1 MSGDFVLSSVLAK
14 LARDRPLVIVDAD
27 EVLLRFVDGF
37 DRFLRARGRYLD
49 LTSYRLHGNVKAL
62 ADNSVALDVE
72 VTALLEEFRRDLDSL
87 EAVPGAREA
96 LSFLSQAA
104 SIVVL
109 SNVSAM
115 QASARRRNL
124 LSLGF
129 DYPLV
134 ANDGPKGP
142 AVKQLAAGTV
152 APSFYIDDLPHHLAS
167 AAEMAP
173 DVFRIHLVGDAR
185 LAGLLPLTFH
195 AHCHAGDWE
204 TAATFIKAHLAV

>member
-1 MSGDFVLSSVLAK
+1 MSGGFDLSSALAK
-14 LARDRPLVIVDAD
+14 LPCDRPLVIVDAD

-37 DRFLRARGRYLD
+37 DRFLRARGFYLD
-49 LTSYRLHGNVKAL
+49 LTSYRLHGNVKSL
-62 ADNSVALDVE
+62 ADNTVALDVE

-109 SNVSAM
+109 SNISEM
-115 QASARRRNL
+115 QAPARRRNL

-134 ANDGPKGP
+134 TNDGPKGP
-142 AVKQLAAGTV
+142 AVKQLATRTL
-152 APSFYIDDLPHHLAS
+152 APSFYVDDLPQHLAS

-173 DVFRIHLVGDAR
+173 DVFRIHLIGDAR
-185 LAGLLPLTFH
+185 LKGLLPLTFH

-204 TAATFIKAHLAV
+204 AAATFIKTHLAI